1 LIGRIFGALSF
12 GIALGTGLLA
22 LVTWGIRVLQGSQL
36 SLAAPG
42 ARGFTPGL
50 LPVLLLGTLGAM
62 AAAGIAAWSLLAPLG
77 NPWRKAMLAI
87 IAGAGSFVLALLT
100 WPVER
105 VLGRS
110 GLLGLA
116 GLCAACCALL
126 GWRLSKSG
134 ARA

>member
-1 LIGRIFGALSF
+1 LIGRILGALSF
-12 GIALGTGLLA
+12 GVALGTGLLA
-22 LVTWGIRVLQGSQL
+22 LLTWSIRALQGSQL
-36 SLAAPG
+36 AIAAAG
-42 ARGFTPGL
+42 TRGFTPGL
-50 LPVLLLGTLGAM
+50 LPVLLLGTLGSM

-87 IAGAGSFVLALLT
+87 ITGAGSFVLALVT

-105 VLGRS
+105 ALGRS

-126 GWRLSKSG
+126 GWRLSRSG
-134 ARA
+134 IRA